1 MVTDQQVRRL
11 FDVRN
16 KHDYL
21 YQAADVAGMSRKTA
35 RKYLQSKKFPSQS
48 KVEHTWQTR
57 EDPFA
62 EDWDWLVQH
71 LDDSEGTLE
80 ATELFH
86 ALQRKHPGKYQN
98 GQLRTLQRR
107 IRVWKALYGPP
118 KETFFPQVYFPG
130 QWCCSDFTHMNELG
144 ITIQKQ
150 PFDHMFYHF
159 VLCYSNWQTGRICYS
174 ESFESLSRGLQDAL
188 WELGGVPQRHRTDNL
203 RCAVH
208 PVGHPDVFT
217 DSYRALS
224 THYGFISE
232 KTQPA
237 HPNENGDVEKS
248 HHLFKKAV
256 NQSLILRGSRDFN
269 SLDEYER
276 FLRKILHRKNQNCQ
290 LRFQEE
296 LAQLRSLPNRRYED
310 YQKKTCKVSCA
321 STIRL
326 LHNTYSVH
334 SCLIG
339 EKVIVRI
346 YADHLEIW
354 YAQRRIDA
362 MPRLRGENGHHVSYR
377 HIIDWLVR
385 KPGAFENYRYK
396 GDLFPSSQ
404 FRLAYDLLR
413 STHGIKQGNKEYLKI
428 LELAAK
434 EDESL
439 VNEALRMFIDLDVDI
454 DYALIKQFVESR
466 MKPPKPTQVHIG
478 PVDLNYYDQL
488 LEQPECVGV

>member
-16 KHDYL
+16 KYEHQ
-21 YQAADVAGMSRKTA
+21 YQAADVAGMCSKTA
-35 RKYLQSKKFPSQS
+35 RKYLKTKKLPSQS
-48 KVEHTWQTR
+48 RVEHTWQNR
-57 EDPFA
+57 EDPF
-62 EDWDWLVQH
+62 ETDWDWIAQH
-71 LDDSEGTLE
+71 LADSEGTLE
-80 ATELFH
+80 ATELFK
-86 ALQRKHPGKYQN
+86 ALQRMHPGKYQD

-107 IRVWKALYGPP
+107 IKTWKALHGPA
-118 KETFFPQVYFPG
+118 KETFFPQLYNPG
-130 QWCCSDFTHMNELG
+130 QWCCSDFTNMNGLD
-144 ITIQKQ
+144 ITIRKQ
-150 PFDHMFYHF
+150 PFEHLFYHF
-159 VLCYSNWQTGRICYS
+159 VLCYSNWQTGQICYS

-188 WELGGVPQRHRTDNL
+188 WQLGGVPAYHRTDNL

-208 PVGHPDVFT
+208 RVGHPDIFT
-217 DSYRALS
+217 DTYRALS
-224 THYGFISE
+224 AHYGFIGE

-237 HPNENGDVEKS
+237 HPHENGDVEKS

-256 NQSLILRGSRDFN
+256 DQALILRGSRDFN

-276 FLRKILHRKNQNCQ
+276 FLDKILHRLNQNCQ
-290 LRFQEE
+290 KCFKEE
-296 LAQLRSLPNRRYED
+296 LYQLRSLPHYRYED
-310 YQKKTCKVSCA
+310 YQEKICKVSQA

-334 SCLIG
+334 SRLIG
-339 EKVIVRI
+339 EKVTVRI

-354 YAQRRIDA
+354 YAQRKIDIL
-362 MPRLRGENGHHVSYR
+362 PRLRGENGHRVSYR

-396 GDLFPSSQ
+396 EDLFPSSQ
-404 FRLAYDLLR
+404 FRVAHDLLQ
-413 STHGIKQGNKEYLKI
+413 SVHGIKRGNKQYLKI

-439 VNEALRMFIDLDVDI
+439 VNKALRMFIDLEVEMDFD
-454 DYALIKQFVESR
+454 LIQQFVDSR
-466 MKPPKPTQVHIG
+466 TKPPEPTQVHID

-488 LEQPECVGV
+488 FEVPECVGV